1 MVWILGPL
9 LLIVQFGCG
18 VAVWFGLPGNW
29 FILVAAGLYAW
40 LMPVSLSGEA
50 TALGW
55 PALAGLTLLAL
66 LGEFGEFAAGAFG
79 ARRAG
84 GSKRGAAL
92 ALVGSML
99 GGVAGI
105 FVAVPIPIP
114 LVAPLVGAFLL
125 GGLGAMIGAML
136 GEIWKGRD
144 CEAGVDVGKSAFWGR
159 MMGTVVKA
167 VFGMGML
174 LLTLLSFFY

>member
-1 MVWILGPL
+1 MIWILGPL
-9 LLIVQFGCG
+9 LLIIQFGCW
-18 VAVWFGLPGNW
+18 VSVWFGLPGNW

-40 LMPVSLSGEA
+40 LMPVSSDGDV
-50 TALGW
+50 TVLGW
-55 PALAGLTLLAL
+55 PALAGLTFLAV

-84 GSKRGAAL
+84 GSKRGATL
-92 ALVGSML
+92 ALVGSIL
-99 GGVAGI
+99 GGIAGI
-105 FVAVPIPIP
+105 FVTVPIPIP
-114 LVAPLVGAFLL
+114 LVAPLVGAFLF
-125 GGLGAMIGAML
+125 GGVGAMIGAIL
-136 GEIWKGRD
+136 GETWKGRD
-144 CEAGVDVGKSAFWGR
+144 FEASVEVGKSAFWGR

>member
-1 MVWILGPL
+1 M
-9 LLIVQFGCG
+9 
-18 VAVWFGLPGNW
+18 WFGLPGNW

-40 LMPVSLSGEA
+40 LMPVSSDGDV
-50 TALGW
+50 TVLGW
-55 PALAGLTLLAL
+55 PALAGLTFLAV

-84 GSKRGAAL
+84 GSKRGATL
-92 ALVGSML
+92 ALVGSIL
-99 GGVAGI
+99 GGMAGI
-105 FVAVPIPIP
+105 FVTVPIPIP
-114 LVAPLVGAFLL
+114 LVAPLVGAFLF
-125 GGLGAMIGAML
+125 GGVGAIIGVIL
-136 GEIWKGRD
+136 GETWKGRD
-144 CEAGVDVGKSAFWGR
+144 FEASVEVGKSAFWGR